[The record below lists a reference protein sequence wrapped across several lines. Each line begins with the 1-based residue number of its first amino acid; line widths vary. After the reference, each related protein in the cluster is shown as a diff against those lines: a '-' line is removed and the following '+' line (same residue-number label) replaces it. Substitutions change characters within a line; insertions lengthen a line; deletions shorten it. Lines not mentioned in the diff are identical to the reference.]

1 VKRFWKFI
9 TTPTARYSLGALVIC
24 GALLGVLGTWSFGV
38 VIHETSTD
46 EFCLV
51 CHAGDIGLEMPG
63 TAHESNSVGVAVGC
77 ADCHLPHSF
86 WPKVFAKTKSG
97 IKDVYHTALGTI
109 STLEK
114 FEAHRMHMATV
125 TWKAMN
131 ENDSRECRY
140 CHGEAR
146 WDVSKQS
153 EKAREYHGPALSK
166 GKTCI
171 DCHKGIA
178 HKLPEGIVP
187 DEQLPGIDPIEQRVA
202 RDEASDDDV
211 ETAPIEKPIVR
222 GDESGDDV
230 EDESL
235 EQRIFGNDEARQDP
249 EAVGVDPINQVITK

>member
-1 VKRFWKFI
+1 MKRFWKFI
-9 TTPTARYSLGALVIC
+9 ATPTARYSLGALVVF
-24 GALLGVLGTWSFGV
+24 GALLGILGTWSFGV
-38 VIHETSTD
+38 VIHETSAD

-63 TAHESNSVGVAVGC
+63 TAHESNSVGIAVGC

-86 WPKVFAKTKSG
+86 WPKVFVKTKSG

-114 FEAHRMHMATV
+114 FEAHRMHMAMV

-140 CHGEAR
+140 CHDEAR

-153 EKAREYHGPALSK
+153 EKAREYHEPTLAK

-187 DEQLPGIDPIEQRVA
+187 DEQLPGIDPIEQQITRN
-202 RDEASDDDV
+202 DERESDV
-211 ETAPIEKPIVR
+211 EAAPIEKPIVAI
-222 GDESGDDV
+222 EELEDDV
-230 EDESL
+230 EDDSI
-235 EQRIFGNDEARQDP
+235 EQRMIGDDEAHEP
-249 EAVGVDPINQVITK
+249 AEVDPINQVITR

>member
-1 VKRFWKFI
+1 
-9 TTPTARYSLGALVIC
+9 LGIF
-24 GALLGVLGTWSFGV
+24 GTWSFGV
-38 VIHETSTD
+38 VIEETSTD
-46 EFCLV
+46 AFCLV
-51 CHAGDIGLEMPG
+51 CHDKDIGLEMPG
-63 TAHESNSVGVAVGC
+63 TVHESNSVGVTVTC

-131 ENDSRECRY
+131 DNDSRECRY
-140 CHGEAR
+140 CHDQSR
-146 WDVSKQS
+146 WDLTKQS
-153 EKAREYHGPALSK
+153 EKAREYHGPALTK

-187 DEQLPGIDPIEQRVA
+187 DAQLPGIDPEAPSASRSEPTIEVDA
-202 RDEASDDDV
+202 
-211 ETAPIEKPIVR
+211 
-222 GDESGDDV
+222 
-230 EDESL
+230 
-235 EQRIFGNDEARQDP
+235 
-249 EAVGVDPINQVITK
+249 VDPIDQVITE

>member
-1 VKRFWKFI
+1 VKRFWTFI
-9 TTPTARYSLGALVIC
+9 TTPTARYSLGAIVVF
-24 GALLGVLGTWSFGV
+24 GAVLGVIGSWSFGV
-38 VIHETSTD
+38 VIHETSSD
-46 EFCLV
+46 DFCLS

-63 TAHESNSVGVAVGC
+63 TVHESNSVGVAVGC

-86 WPKVFAKTKSG
+86 WPKVIAKTKSG

-140 CHGEAR
+140 CHDEAR
-146 WDVSKQS
+146 WDVSKQT
-153 EKAREYHGPALSK
+153 EKARKFHGPALTK

-187 DEQLPGIDPIEQRVA
+187 DEQLPGIDPIE
-202 RDEASDDDV
+202 
-211 ETAPIEKPIVR
+211 KPIVHEEEK
-222 GDESGDDV
+222 GHAEEETEGDDY
-230 EDESL
+230 ENDAGIDPIEEQIFRADEVQ
-235 EQRIFGNDEARQDP
+235 EEIA
-249 EAVGVDPINQVITK
+249 VDPINQVITR